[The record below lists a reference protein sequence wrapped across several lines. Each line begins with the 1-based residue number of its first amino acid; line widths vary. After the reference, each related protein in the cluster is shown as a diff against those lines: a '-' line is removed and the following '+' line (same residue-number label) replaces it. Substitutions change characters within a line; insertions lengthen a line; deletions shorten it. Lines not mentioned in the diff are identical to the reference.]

1 MPSTGNALL
10 DSHLEELTA
19 DSTSLLAGCYAIH
32 ESGATA
38 MADTLKAVN
47 PTKLQEFGLYDN
59 SIHDSGVTAIAGA
72 LKQINPR
79 GLIHLKLH
87 DLSMCD
93 SGATAVADTLK
104 AINTQELRLLLLHE
118 NKLKDK
124 GVVAIM
130 RALKAVDPPEL
141 QILALGMKPGEVNW
155 SAVGLTIPPE
165 ALSGDDNFEGWKP
178 VIPFMTDAEETGTP
192 PAAAATTQD
201 TPPAAA
207 AAAQEQ
213 GGGEELRQLLR
224 AQDLERLA
232 EPLKE
237 EGFERL
243 EDLRGLGETDVEALC
258 KEVLK
263 LRFKDTLS
271 FKKVLAQAKAT
282 ATPPAAAA
290 AAQATASPPAA
301 AAADQEEVKFA
312 ARDLIM
318 GDSEVSAT
326 GLQDLV
332 GLANPKVLSSRLASG
347 WDAIEEEWLS
357 TGDENDAANY
367 QYIRHGRGR
376 NESDMPPLV
385 KEQIQRGYYHG
396 GSIAESDFDR
406 GHDGWTLAD
415 FVAHEHARTA
425 KLIDKE
431 VFALRGY
438 TSGSFPRFNKP
449 LRLGLT
455 PHPFKM
461 TLYYLDEALRK
472 LRAVE
477 ATKDRAAYMAVKE
490 LYRGMKDMNLDADKF
505 QMYGGTEMACMS
517 TTATKAVALKYASST
532 VPLLFRYKTRG
543 NSRGVSIQFLSM
555 FPGEDEY
562 LYPPLTLLASDG
574 PPVTEDGV
582 TVFDV
587 SPQFS

>member
-201 TPPAAA
+201 T
-207 AAAQEQ
+207 
-213 GGGEELRQLLR
+213 
-224 AQDLERLA
+224 
-232 EPLKE
+232 
-237 EGFERL
+237 
-243 EDLRGLGETDVEALC
+243 
-258 KEVLK
+258 
-263 LRFKDTLS
+263 
-271 FKKVLAQAKAT
+271 
-282 ATPPAAAA
+282 
-290 AAQATASPPAA
+290 PPAA

>member
-207 AAAQEQ
+207 AAAQESW
-213 GGGEELRQLLR
+213 EVMSL
-224 AQDLERLA
+224 
-232 EPLKE
+232 E
-237 EGFERL
+237 EGLSAMRIEDPATVNALRSAGVSSAS
-243 EDLRGLGETDVEALC
+243 DLRTLTPSEVEAME
-258 KEVLK
+258 KEHGLK
-263 LRFKDTLS
+263 H
-271 FKKVLAQAKAT
+271 V
-282 ATPPAAAA
+282 
-290 AAQATASPPAA
+290 
-301 AAADQEEVKFA
+301 A
-312 ARDLIM
+312 ARKI
-318 GDSEVSAT
+318 
-326 GLQDLV
+326 LQ
-332 GLANPKVLSSRLASG
+332 VL
-347 WDAIEEEWLS
+347 EEW
-357 TGDENDAANY
+357 GEGEA
-367 QYIRHGRGR
+367 RG
-376 NESDMPPLV
+376 
-385 KEQIQRGYYHG
+385 
-396 GSIAESDFDR
+396 A
-406 GHDGWTLAD
+406 
-415 FVAHEHARTA
+415 
-425 KLIDKE
+425 
-431 VFALRGY
+431 
-438 TSGSFPRFNKP
+438 
-449 LRLGLT
+449 
-455 PHPFKM
+455 
-461 TLYYLDEALRK
+461 
-472 LRAVE
+472 
-477 ATKDRAAYMAVKE
+477 
-490 LYRGMKDMNLDADKF
+490 
-505 QMYGGTEMACMS
+505 
-517 TTATKAVALKYASST
+517 
-532 VPLLFRYKTRG
+532 
-543 NSRGVSIQFLSM
+543 
-555 FPGEDEY
+555 
-562 LYPPLTLLASDG
+562 
-574 PPVTEDGV
+574 
-582 TVFDV
+582 
-587 SPQFS
+587 

>member
-1 MPSTGNALL
+1 LGDEGVIAVCAALR
-10 DSHLEELTA
+10 
-19 DSTSLLAGCYAIH
+19 
-32 ESGATA
+32 
-38 MADTLKAVN
+38 K
-47 PTKLQEFGLYDN
+47 
-59 SIHDSGVTAIAGA
+59 
-72 LKQINPR
+72 IN
-79 GLIHLKLH
+79 
-87 DLSMCD
+87 
-93 SGATAVADTLK
+93 
-104 AINTQELRLLLLHE
+104 
-118 NKLKDK
+118 
-124 GVVAIM
+124 
-130 RALKAVDPPEL
+130 
-141 QILALGMKPGEVNW
+141 
-155 SAVGLTIPPE
+155 AVGLNALWLNGNKISDAGAKALAE
-165 ALSGDDNFEGWKP
+165 ALKHCPNLTHLYLTLDPRKVNWKGMGLEMPAEVLAAASVDGDGDCNWAPMLKKLRE
-178 VIPFMTDAEETGTP
+178 IEATATP
-192 PAAAATTQD
+192 PA
-201 TPPAAA
+201 AAA

-312 ARDLIM
+312 ARELIM
-318 GDSEVSAT
+318 GDAVVSAT
-326 GLQDLV
+326 GLKSLV
-332 GLANPKVLSSRLASG
+332 GLGNTTVLTKGLDRG
-347 WDAIEEEWLS
+347 WDAVEEEWLS